1 MLYSYGKLVLDPFFT
16 SESFSDIVMSQ
27 LSYILLRFDFGL
39 VLGVLLLLLLLAV
52 MRVDVILVP
61 GT

>member
-1 MLYSYGKLVLDPFFT
+1 MLDPFFT
-16 SESFSDIVMSQ
+16 SESFSDIVMCQ
-27 LSYILLRFDFGL
+27 LSYIPLRFDFGL
-39 VLGVLLLLLLLAV
+39 VLGVLLLLLLAV

>member
-16 SESFSDIVMSQ
+16 SESFSDIVMCQ
-27 LSYILLRFDFGL
+27 LSYIPLRFDFGL